1 MSKCSKIEQIP
12 EVVAYACN
20 PSTQEAEAKG
30 LPQLRGQTR
39 LHSESKTSL
48 NYISIPCLKKREKKE
63 QSGPGWGTSAIP
75 VFGRLRKEDF
85 HEFEAT
91 LSFIM
96 SSRQV

>member
-1 MSKCSKIEQIP
+1 MSFNKLCMSKCSKIEQIP

-48 NYISIPCLKKREKKE
+48 NYISIPCLKKRKKKRAE
-63 QSGPGWGTSAIP
+63 WARVGNVCNPSVWEA
-75 VFGRLRKEDF
+75 KEGGF
-85 HEFEAT
+85 
-91 LSFIM
+91 S
-96 SSRQV
+96 